1 MFQLGNEPEKAL
13 LAYQRANMWRELFTL
28 ARSSGIVDDEAMNE
42 LAADVA
48 GASWLSSPHP
58 TCGTTSAELVLTSLH
73 RRAESLSGKR
83 RYDEAARVL
92 LEYGDD
98 VDGAVYYLC
107 EGSLHSEAVRIVRR
121 ATLFTRAVRHS
132 LTLPHPDRP
141 PCTTASTSSTRASSP
156 ARSTCSSACSTT
168 LATWRN
174 SSTSRLRGW
183 ATSGASTRR
192 TPVRSL
198 SFLRWYWARLIEVL
212 EQTTT
217 SAWTTLLRRSRTS
230 SSRQTACRT
239 LARPSRGT
247 PSTQRPRR
255 AARGRPRA
263 LLCTRSAS
271 ACTTP
276 LTRPDVDDHS
286 KTASSRRRA
295 ALKRAAGKK
304 GTVYEELYLL
314 NSIKKTAEVKLG
326 EVQSPSLSPPSLPAR
341 SRVRH
346 RALTSSFAPH
356 AAETAALLPVLLTL
370 STTEHRSAA
379 LSLHGALSSL
389 ESRLSLALDAV
400 WAPREAAWVAERIEE
415 QRVRES
421 GDPVRVAEWEARP
434 RAVEG
439 EEETRR
445 VERPRLARERWRVGM
460 LERGGEKVK

>member
-1 MFQLGNEPEKAL
+1 M
-13 LAYQRANMWRELFTL
+13 
-28 ARSSGIVDDEAMNE
+28 
-42 LAADVA
+42 
-48 GASWLSSPHP
+48 
-58 TCGTTSAELVLTSLH
+58 
-73 RRAESLSGKR
+73 
-83 RYDEAARVL
+83 
-92 LEYGDD
+92 
-98 VDGAVYYLC
+98 
-107 EGSLHSEAVRIVRR
+107 
-121 ATLFTRAVRHS
+121 
-132 LTLPHPDRP
+132 
-141 PCTTASTSSTRASSP
+141 
-156 ARSTCSSACSTT
+156 
-168 LATWRN
+168 
-174 SSTSRLRGW
+174 
-183 ATSGASTRR
+183 
-192 TPVRSL
+192 
-198 SFLRWYWARLIEVL
+198 
-212 EQTTT
+212 
-217 SAWTTLLRRSRTS
+217 
-230 SSRQTACRT
+230 
-239 LARPSRGT
+239 
-247 PSTQRPRR
+247 
-255 AARGRPRA
+255 
-263 LLCTRSAS
+263 
-271 ACTTP
+271 
-276 LTRPDVDDHS
+276 
-286 KTASSRRRA
+286 
-295 ALKRAAGKK
+295 
-304 GTVYEELYLL
+304 YEELYLL